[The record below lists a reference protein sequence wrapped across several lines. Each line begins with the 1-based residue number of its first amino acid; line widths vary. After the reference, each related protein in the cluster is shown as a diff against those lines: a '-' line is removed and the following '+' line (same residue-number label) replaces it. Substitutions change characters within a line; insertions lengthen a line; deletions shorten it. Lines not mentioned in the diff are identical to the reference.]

1 LRRWKGV
8 VKVVHYLGFCFL
20 RHSPRSAKVAVIGL
34 TVCWLSAASSPIF
47 IFISPA
53 HAYTDS
59 DWNNDAEVAFRTIDE
74 PASNDQFI
82 LGLAS
87 WYGNEFAGK
96 KTSTGESFDPNHLT
110 AASRQLPLKSKAM
123 VTNLDNGR
131 SVQVRIN
138 DCGPYVK
145 GRKLDLSK
153 RAAQKLA
160 MIHKGIAPVKI
171 KLVKKPR
178 DAAYCGTPS
187 STNSGRV
194 NTANPNGA
202 PFRY

>member
-1 LRRWKGV
+1 MVATLEGV
-8 VKVVHYLGFCFL
+8 VKVVHYLGFRFL
-20 RHSPRSAKVAVIGL
+20 RYSRRSTKVTVIGL
-34 TVCWLSAASSPIF
+34 TVSWLSAASAP

-59 DWNNDAEVAFRTIDE
+59 DRNNDAEVAFRTIDE
-74 PASNDQFI
+74 PASNDHVI
-82 LGLAS
+82 VGLAS

-110 AASRQLPLKSKAM
+110 AASRQLPLKSKAL

-178 DAAYCGTPS
+178 NAAYCGTPS

-194 NTANPNGA
+194 STANPDGA